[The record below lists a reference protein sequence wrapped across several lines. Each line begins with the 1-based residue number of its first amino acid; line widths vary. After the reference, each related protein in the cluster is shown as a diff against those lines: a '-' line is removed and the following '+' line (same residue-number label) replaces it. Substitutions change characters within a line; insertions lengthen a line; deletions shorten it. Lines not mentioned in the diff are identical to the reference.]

1 VAGADLTLPSASSS
15 ATSDSGGP
23 AEADATPAP
32 SPVQDARSRSF
43 LPGGWPLTLLFLLF
57 PVWWAFGLSTFIFII
72 LAIPMAAFLIRKRDL
87 WAPRG
92 FGFWLLFVAWMLI
105 GVTMLWA
112 DAPGAE
118 PGGGGGGRLMV
129 FGFRAATYLAA
140 TIVFLYVLNSDER
153 DLPNRR
159 VVRLLALMFVFTVC
173 GGVLGVVAP
182 RFEFTSVLEFVL
194 PHGLA
199 KNEFVNG
206 MIHPAAAD
214 IQKVLGYEQSRP
226 IAPFSFSNSWG
237 SNLSMYLPFFLL
249 AWFGKDA
256 GWRRFVAPVVLLAA
270 LAPVVYSLNR
280 GLWAALAVGAVYL
293 AVRLAMLGRFWLLQ
307 LMGGALIIGV
317 IVFFASPL
325 AGIVQQRME
334 HQHSNDR
341 REQLATET
349 IRSVVT
355 GSPILGFGSTRDV
368 QGTFASIAGGS
379 TPDCP
384 ACGVPPLGTQGQFW
398 LVLFSQGLVG
408 VALFCAFFLRRFV
421 AHIQDPWPVAI
432 AGCCVLL
439 FFGLE
444 LPIYDTLGAPLVT
457 VMISLGLMARRQRSM
472 ERAR

>member
-1 VAGADLTLPSASSS
+1 
-15 ATSDSGGP
+15 
-23 AEADATPAP
+23 
-32 SPVQDARSRSF
+32 
-43 LPGGWPLTLLFLLF
+43 
-57 PVWWAFGLSTFIFII
+57 
-72 LAIPMAAFLIRKRDL
+72 
-87 WAPRG
+87 
-92 FGFWLLFVAWMLI
+92 
-105 GVTMLWA
+105 
-112 DAPGAE
+112 
-118 PGGGGGGRLMV
+118 
-129 FGFRAATYLAA
+129 
-140 TIVFLYVLNSDER
+140 
-153 DLPNRR
+153 
-159 VVRLLALMFVFTVC
+159 
-173 GGVLGVVAP
+173 
-182 RFEFTSVLEFVL
+182 
-194 PHGLA
+194 
-199 KNEFVNG
+199 
-206 MIHPAAAD
+206 
-214 IQKVLGYEQSRP
+214 
-226 IAPFSFSNSWG
+226 
-237 SNLSMYLPFFLL
+237 
-249 AWFGKDA
+249 
-256 GWRRFVAPVVLLAA
+256 
-270 LAPVVYSLNR
+270 
-280 GLWAALAVGAVYL
+280 
-293 AVRLAMLGRFWLLQ
+293 
-307 LMGGALIIGV
+307 MGGALIIGV